1 MGTKE
6 SLIVSIC
13 VMTGT
18 LLNAFTIIPKSFQ
31 IHNALSSS
39 QSNHPS
45 EEESKEVD
53 EKIWLKTEYKRP
65 QFSSTFLQHLEEVK
79 ASFPDK
85 IDGEGVDCTG
95 EPSQDPSRIVMDDG
109 IDSEYLGD
117 YL

>member
-6 SLIVSIC
+6 SFIVSIC
-13 VMTGT
+13 VLTGT
-18 LLNAFTIIPKSFQ
+18 LLNAFTAIPKSFQ
-31 IHNALSSS
+31 IHNALFSS

-45 EEESKEVD
+45 EGSKEVD
-53 EKIWLKTEYKRP
+53 EKIRLKTEYKRP
-65 QFSSTFLQHLEEVK
+65 QFSSAFLQHLKEVK

-85 IDGEGVDCTG
+85 IDGEGVDCLG

>member
-6 SLIVSIC
+6 FYRSLCFLSV
-13 VMTGT
+13 T
-18 LLNAFTIIPKSFQ
+18 LLNAFTVILKSSRIP
-31 IHNALSSS
+31 NVLSVSETNNS
-39 QSNHPS
+39 S
-45 EEESKEVD
+45 EESNGMN
-53 EKIWLKTEYKRP
+53 EKISSTSDYKRP
-65 QFSSTFLQHLEEVK
+65 QFSSAFLKHLKEVK

-85 IDGEGVDCTG
+85 IDGEGVDCIG